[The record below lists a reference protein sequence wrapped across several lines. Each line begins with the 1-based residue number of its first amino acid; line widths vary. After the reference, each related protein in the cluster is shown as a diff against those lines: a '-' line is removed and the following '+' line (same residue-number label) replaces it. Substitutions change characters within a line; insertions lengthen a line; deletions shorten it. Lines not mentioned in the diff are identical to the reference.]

1 MSDEAPRFAFVL
13 ACRGRAKPANLA
25 AVLLL
30 GLGVAVAPAARGES
44 SVRFSPISLPLET
57 YHVYDL
63 LVADLNADGI
73 LDVSDPVTILAW
85 LFLGNDIG
93 FCPIAADG
101 NDDGSLNVSDV
112 IYILNAFFLGGLPP
126 SAPWPDCGPDP
137 TPDLLRCYDYP
148 CP

>member
-25 AVLLL
+25 ALLLL
-30 GLGVAVAPAARGES
+30 GLVVAVAPAARGES

-73 LDVSDPVTILAW
+73 LDVSPPTTMPARVTSWATAPGGASTGARSGGSSRTRR
-85 LFLGNDIG
+85 FPAARTATGSRPYRARACTSTGIG
-93 FCPIAADG
+93 D
-101 NDDGSLNVSDV
+101 SS
-112 IYILNAFFLGGLPP
+112 
-126 SAPWPDCGPDP
+126 
-137 TPDLLRCYDYP
+137 
-148 CP
+148 